1 MLDKIKEAALKY
13 DKNHPAAVSLE
24 GFDSKY
30 LTPGAFRITLY
41 RTFHVDLT
49 DKELGSLVHMFDMN
63 NSATATT
70 RSMSPAPSATV
81 TRTSSSSSPSAAAA
95 GAEGVTG
102 DGGGAGDGG
111 GGGAGAGKR
120 FRRGISSSSSMS
132 FDGNSDVTELISTH
146 DFLVH
151 FIRVGYEE
159 RSKIRTHHLLHE
171 RSQATQQHDESEKK
185 ILRQWKIENE
195 NFDPL
200 RYRREDYETAMR
212 KITREA
218 ERYHS
223 EHVSAP
229 DLSLFN
235 GSDMNPAEFREMIR
249 RQLNLQLSYE
259 EIAALLPL
267 IGSKTK
273 EKMISTAEFLI
284 KFKAIGWERSPL
296 LCLLS
301 SASSHLLSLLCLLS
315 SASSHLLSLS
325 SHLLSHLLCLISPA
339 SSHLTSP
346 LPPLLSPLPPL
357 SLPLSSPL
365 LCLLSH
371 LVSSSASSLL
381 SSVSSPLSSL
391 ASLSLSSPLVV
402 NRNVQNN

>member
-70 RSMSPAPSATV
+70 RSMNPAPSATV
-81 TRTSSSSSPSAAAA
+81 TRTSSSSSPSSAAA
-95 GAEGVTG
+95 GAEGV
-102 DGGGAGDGG
+102 AGDGG

-346 LPPLLSPLPPL
+346 LLPLLCLIS
-357 SLPLSSPL
+357 SASSPL